1 MVRLPEVGELLPGR
15 EGRPRVGRAVGQHGG
30 HDGEVGWRAGVDLV
44 SRDSA
49 VEVRLVA
56 VHLIDEAGELRPGV
70 LGVGSEGELRE
81 LFPRRVVAGD
91 VQRTDAQ
98 GGVLSH

>member
-1 MVRLPEVGELLPGR
+1 MGHQGHVRV
-15 EGRPRVGRAVGQHGG
+15 
-30 HDGEVGWRAGVDLV
+30 AGVQV
-44 SRDSA
+44 VPSHSH
-49 VEVRLVA
+49 VVRIVA